1 MKKEFMVVFEYGEKS
16 LGAFAPDI
24 PGCFAVGRTLD
35 EARSRYLE
43 AAEAHLKWLAAD
55 NDPMPS
61 PHSTAFDFASQ
72 ANRKRPRYYVEW
84 LPVHVPRMRTITKAN
99 KAA

>member
-1 MKKEFMVVFEYGEKS
+1 MKKEFMVVFEVGPKS

-35 EARSRYLE
+35 QARRRYLE

-55 NDPMPS
+55 HEPIPQPTATTFDFS
-61 PHSTAFDFASQ
+61 PHS
-72 ANRKRPRYYVEW
+72 KGKKPRFYVEW
-84 LPVHVPRMRTITKAN
+84 LQIPMPRVRNSIKTK